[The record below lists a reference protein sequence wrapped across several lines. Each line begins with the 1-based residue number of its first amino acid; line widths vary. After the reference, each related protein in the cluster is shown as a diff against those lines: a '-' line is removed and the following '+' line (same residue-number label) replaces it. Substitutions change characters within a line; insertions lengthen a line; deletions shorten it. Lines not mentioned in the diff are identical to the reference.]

1 MRTLWCVLI
10 KSRDIGIAECS
21 IWPRSATVAP
31 WKWEEKKN
39 FRVMLLWPSNWIQR
53 FFLSNLKL
61 TGEKFSPALWVVHA
75 QQTHEILS
83 HLRSLWVVLCTIV
96 RAQWYYTK
104 NIYSVCV
111 WDDDFSL
118 IFLCLRDNSLDL
130 KKKNWDILISS
141 SSLSRCV
148 LMTFVDFSIHSICR
162 TLHIS
167 SKSLT
172 LLILSLSSGFE

>member
-1 MRTLWCVLI
+1 
-10 KSRDIGIAECS
+10 
-21 IWPRSATVAP
+21 
-31 WKWEEKKN
+31 
-39 FRVMLLWPSNWIQR
+39 MLLWPSNWIQR

-104 NIYSVCV
+104 IYIVCV
-111 WDDDFSL
+111 FETM
-118 IFLCLRDNSLDL
+118 IFRWSFYAWEITLWTWKN
-130 KKKNWDILISS
+130 KNWDILISS

-162 TLHIS
+162 TFAYIIKIVDS
-167 SKSLT
+167 SHS
-172 LLILSLSSGFE
+172 LSLFRIWIIAIIFRDFSDTREKD